1 MKSATLFALGFLS
14 AGVWLQGSA
23 RGQTSV
29 APPLSLAPPSTEQG
43 AAPPA
48 TTNSAWPPVAV
59 PKASPPPRV
68 AAKNSTP
75 PAKRNGEPSSATSGA
90 LPPAASDKVS
100 STPVIGGPSPS
111 PNSAVDYDGF
121 SIDPADDS
129 DTSGQAARPVRSRA
143 AKDSNRNWGAER
155 IAGQQSIDQEDEALK
170 RKLTICRGCK

>member
-29 APPLSLAPPSTEQG
+29 APPVSLAPPSTEQG

-48 TTNSAWPPVAV
+48 TTNNAWPPVAV
-59 PKASPPPRV
+59 PKASPPRA

-111 PNSAVDYDGF
+111 PNPAVDYDGF
-121 SIDPADDS
+121 SIDPADDG
-129 DTSGQAARPVRSRA
+129 DTSGQAARSVRSRA
-143 AKDSNRNWGAER
+143 AKASRRNWEAES